1 MAQVPNNN
9 LCVCVLLVE
18 KEFLAHL
25 NLFNSLW
32 WWWWPSSCSTKKVF
46 FLQEKLNHT
55 IIPCS
60 SLFMVIRLLGGRCAR
75 ADPSRRRFITPKKG
89 IIEIW
94 EWKKIL
100 KETTTHV
107 AAYCWLELIFSSGL
121 ESLFYIIVQLK
132 IISDQVIP
140 HSRRPKPQVGQNFKH
155 K

>member
-100 KETTTHV
+100 KEINNACCCLLLTG
-107 AAYCWLELIFSSGL
+107 ADIFIWFRIFILRNSST
-121 ESLFYIIVQLK
+121 K
-132 IISDQVIP
+132 IISDRVIP
-140 HSRRPKPQVGQNFKH
+140 HSKRPKPQVGQNFK
-155 K
+155 